1 MFSLSVDLDKNF
13 LKKAVINGGEKR
25 TEINEHSNYPPKL
38 QIRTIPHLKTSMKNK
53 IKMLQGYVCETAG
66 NGTDITYLQYLAGD
80 TYLLANSYQ
89 ILNITVKIIFFCAS
103 LWSYNYP
110 WENSNTANCLE
121 W

>member
-1 MFSLSVDLDKNF
+1 MEGK
-13 LKKAVINGGEKR
+13 KR

-53 IKMLQGYVCETAG
+53 IKMLQGCVHKTAG
-66 NGTDITYLQYLAGD
+66 NRIDKMYLQYLAGD

-89 ILNITVKIIFFCAS
+89 ILTTAVKIIFFHPS
-103 LWSYNYP
+103 LCSYNYP
-110 WENSNTANCLE
+110 WESINMANYSE

>member
-1 MFSLSVDLDKNF
+1 MEGK
-13 LKKAVINGGEKR
+13 KR

-53 IKMLQGYVCETAG
+53 IKMLQGCVRETAG
-66 NGTDITYLQYLAGD
+66 NRTDKVYLQYLTGD
-80 TYLLANSYQ
+80 IYLLANSYQ
-89 ILNITVKIIFFCAS
+89 ILNTTVKIIFFHAS
-103 LWSYNYP
+103 SRSYNYP